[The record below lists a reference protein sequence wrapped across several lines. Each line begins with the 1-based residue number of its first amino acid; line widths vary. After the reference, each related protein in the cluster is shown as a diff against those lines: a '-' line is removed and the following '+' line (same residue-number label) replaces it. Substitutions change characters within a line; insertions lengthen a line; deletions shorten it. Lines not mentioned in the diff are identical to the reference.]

1 MLMRSDGLWERILIM
16 DKSEAKTILEKS
28 KASCAIRGT
37 IVSYEGAD
45 NADAIWDRAAEMLAE
60 TMNSYPPFSDKEY
73 THVKGIFNASV
84 LYLALKEADPEGALK
99 IIEEG
104 MAVYAEKTAVTFRRM
119 VKIPFGRTIFL
130 KGFAKGAKSMF
141 GEQAGFGQVFHNA
154 DCNELRFDVIK
165 CPYVRYTTELGC
177 PEIAHIFCDNDIYIY
192 GSLKGITFERTQTL
206 GTGGEKCDFHLYKS
220 AHEG

>member
-16 DKSEAKTILEKS
+16 DKNEAKAILEKS
-28 KASCAIRGT
+28 KASCAIRETIISHEGSGT
-37 IVSYEGAD
+37 GNSV
-45 NADAIWDRAAEMLAE
+45 WDRAAEMLAE
-60 TMNSYPPFSDKEY
+60 TMNRYPPFSDKEY
-73 THVKGIFNASV
+73 SHVKGIFNASA

-130 KGFAKGAKSMF
+130 KGFGKGAKSMF